1 MLRAMS
7 RFIVVLLLAGAC
19 AGAQKPNQTAANG
32 SGSGS
37 NMVCHEVTD
46 TGTLFSHTECIPAED
61 AQAQHDQA
69 QDFMTR
75 PRASPTNGK

>member
-7 RFIVVLLLAGAC
+7 RFIVLLVLAGAC
-19 AGAQKPNQTAANG
+19 AGPEKPAAQTAG

-46 TGTLFSHTECIPAED
+46 TGTLFSHTECVPADDKDE
-61 AQAQHDQA
+61 QTRQA
-69 QDFMTR
+69 QDFLSK
-75 PRASPTNGK
+75 PRSSPTNSK

>member
-19 AGAQKPNQTAANG
+19 AGPTKPAAQTAG

-46 TGTLFSHTECIPAED
+46 TGTLFSHTECVPAED
-61 AQAQHDQA
+61 KDEQTKQA
-69 QDFMTR
+69 QDFLSR
-75 PRASPTNGK
+75 PRANPTSAK